1 VEIQGTACKN
11 AGKYCGGE
19 KILSPAWFQH
29 CGASAYVA
37 PAVPTPLV
45 FSSRG
50 VNEAL
55 YQPVIG
61 VVLTAIKW
69 AFSVAD
75 TDVIHCRSDAV
86 TRQLEHESAE
96 TVVYQRRLTKVPLV
110 LIGKQWYQLPE
121 LIPTNSN
128 SGVRS
133 CISISI
139 HTQHVT

>member
-1 VEIQGTACKN
+1 MQK
-11 AGKYCGGE
+11 CG
-19 KILSPAWFQH
+19 KILRGRKDTLALVVSTLRGERPRR
-29 CGASAYVA
+29 

-50 VNEAL
+50 VNDL

-86 TRQLEHESAE
+86 TRQLEHESTE

-121 LIPTNSN
+121 LTPTNSN